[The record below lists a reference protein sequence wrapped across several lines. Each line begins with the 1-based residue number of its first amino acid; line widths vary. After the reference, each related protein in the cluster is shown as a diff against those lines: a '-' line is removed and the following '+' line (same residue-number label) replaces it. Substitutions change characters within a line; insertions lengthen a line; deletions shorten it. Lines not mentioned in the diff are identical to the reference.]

1 MIVESHAHLSHFR
14 FDGRVRCALPDGEGY
29 TVKELDRQELF
40 EKMAEQGIAF
50 SIEPAIDLA
59 SNEKVLDLHRRYPD
73 RVFCAV
79 GVHPTRTFKE
89 KWRARRALEGYLS
102 SPGVVAVGET
112 GLDFH
117 MKGKKHRLCQTAWF
131 LYQIRLAKKHRLPLI
146 LHVRQADDL
155 ALFLLR
161 LFASGRLSGVVH
173 CFSGTLRQAKGYLAL
188 GFHLGIGGA
197 LLKEGSALAET
208 VKELPLERLLTE
220 TDSPYVLPEKEVYFQ
235 GKRVKE
241 PRNTPLLL
249 PRIVERIAE
258 IKGVSVSEAEQ
269 VTCENARRLFDI
281 PEKGE

>member
-102 SPGVVAVGET
+102 SPGVVAVG
-112 GLDFH
+112 
-117 MKGKKHRLCQTAWF
+117 
-131 LYQIRLAKKHRLPLI
+131 
-146 LHVRQADDL
+146 
-155 ALFLLR
+155 
-161 LFASGRLSGVVH
+161 
-173 CFSGTLRQAKGYLAL
+173 
-188 GFHLGIGGA
+188 
-197 LLKEGSALAET
+197 
-208 VKELPLERLLTE
+208 
-220 TDSPYVLPEKEVYFQ
+220 
-235 GKRVKE
+235 
-241 PRNTPLLL
+241 
-249 PRIVERIAE
+249 
-258 IKGVSVSEAEQ
+258 
-269 VTCENARRLFDI
+269 
-281 PEKGE
+281 